1 MKFRRILTVFLL
13 ISTML
18 TFWGCKKAS
27 VTYLDTLRAEELAS
41 EAEDE
46 LDRTEFRH
54 ADGNWLDDYITLP
67 EGLSDYEIRFATDG
81 NNLNEFGIWHVKSDQ
96 IAPLEATLRAYLAE
110 SLLRNRSFYDSYIP
124 QEVPKLE
131 NAEVRVFGN
140 YVCYAILSE
149 EDKAIFFRT
158 IEDELTEN

>member
-1 MKFRRILTVFLL
+1 MKMTRIWAVLTLL
-13 ISTML
+13 PTVLALFS
-18 TFWGCKKAS
+18 CKKAS

-46 LDRTEFRH
+46 LDNTEFRH

-67 EGLSDYEIRFATDG
+67 EGLSDYEIRFASDG
-81 NNLNEFGIWHVKSDQ
+81 NNLNEFGIWHAKSDQ
-96 IAPLEATLRAYLAE
+96 ITPLEATLRTYLAE

-131 NAEVRVFGN
+131 NAEVRVYGN

-158 IEDELTEN
+158 IEEELTED